1 MANDVSNG
9 GAAANGNKITVV
21 LGAQWGDEGKGKLVD
36 LVAKDFDVVARCQG
50 GNNAGHT
57 VVVGDKAYDFHLLP
71 SGIIWEGKVSLI
83 GNGVVVHVPQV
94 SKRLSWNLAICC
106 RNLLVDVNNKS
117 LNFTQSR

>member
-1 MANDVSNG
+1 MLA
-9 GAAANGNKITVV
+9 T
-21 LGAQWGDEGKGKLVD
+21 LLFYH
-36 LVAKDFDVVARCQG
+36 LLQG

-94 SKRLSWNLAICC
+94 KE
-106 RNLLVDVNNKS
+106 
-117 LNFTQSR
+117 

>member
-1 MANDVSNG
+1 MNFNL
-9 GAAANGNKITVV
+9 IIF
-21 LGAQWGDEGKGKLVD
+21 L
-36 LVAKDFDVVARCQG
+36 QG

-94 SKRLSWNLAICC
+94 KE
-106 RNLLVDVNNKS
+106 
-117 LNFTQSR
+117 